1 MRQFPFGAGSDP
13 LQIILCRVAC
23 SRTLCLETPGNM
35 NLGHPIYLSSGIQT
49 QSLKTI
55 KLLASSYSPSV
66 KCHRGISVFEL
77 VFCICA
83 FYSVEICKT
92 RERQPRGTGGEK
104 MGKGNE
110 TVWKQHQRREEAE
123 GCSINR
129 MGIAD

>member
-13 LQIILCRVAC
+13 LQIILVGLPVPAA
-23 SRTLCLETPGNM
+23 LCLETPGNM
-35 NLGHPIYLSSGIQT
+35 NLGHPIHLSSGIQT

-66 KCHRGISVFEL
+66 TCHRGISVFEL
-77 VFCICA
+77 LFCICA

-92 RERQPRGTGGEK
+92 RERQPRRTGGET

-123 GCSINR
+123 YCSINR